1 MASSHP
7 PTPPDTPPTL
17 PLYTKV
23 ANVSPKV
30 VNTSPTQTVPKQPS
44 FPREAIPP
52 KPLDMP
58 ITPMGSM
65 NGPSSK
71 KHSNLPGPILASPL
85 PPKSEPPNRT
95 LIRQDTIFVYPRK
108 GIELI
113 LCLADR
119 QEEICVSSHGKRL
132 SIRSLKEGAATAPK
146 QIILEHSSKWGKGE
160 RREWERV
167 RKLVE
172 VYKRQTPQAKL
183 YHALG
188 NITVTCSSPPDI
200 ILSFQLTPLRTPAS
214 RAAVADARVRVTYSR
229 IARELRVDTSSIKPS
244 KTGQGTKGSYEKLR
258 TKRILSLRS
267 DGTVDSMEK
276 KGSTKDWRPEEMEGL
291 KRLWNSMEAWNRWEG
306 AGSGPG

>member
-1 MASSHP
+1 
-7 PTPPDTPPTL
+7 
-17 PLYTKV
+17 
-23 ANVSPKV
+23 
-30 VNTSPTQTVPKQPS
+30 
-44 FPREAIPP
+44 
-52 KPLDMP
+52 MP